1 MLTLRDSLWQVVI
14 YMNIH
19 NLRLK
24 STYEAS
30 QMIHTIS
37 LLNYPTF
44 HFSQAFQKEF
54 KKIFRADKV
63 RKYC

>member
-1 MLTLRDSLWQVVI
+1 
-14 YMNIH
+14 
-19 NLRLK
+19 
-24 STYEAS
+24 
-30 QMIHTIS
+30 MIHTIS
-37 LLNYPTF
+37 LLNDPTF